1 MSVCVFVCGLIHRQ
15 QAQSSMFITHTHT
28 FSFSLSFAYTHADE
42 PFLEIKASNKTSLFS
57 SAEAYTHAHTQ
68 SWHVSP
74 AHKQPLIVAHTADI
88 WKKGHTFLSLSRSPS
103 LSFRPPS
110 LRTSRQATTPG
121 NFLPCAA
128 NSVFAVRLHGCLI
141 HVTQLASSN
150 GQFVCPQC
158 EYAMLC
164 EAFTDK

>member
-1 MSVCVFVCGLIHRQ
+1 MNVCVCVCGLIHRQ
-15 QAQSSMFITHTHT
+15 QAQSSMFITHTHI
-28 FSFSLSFAYTHADE
+28 FVLSFFRLSHTHTQMSHFRKSRHRIR
-42 PFLEIKASNKTSLFS
+42 PHFS
-57 SAEAYTHAHTQ
+57 ARLRLTCAHTQ

-110 LRTSRQATTPG
+110 LRTSRQAATPG
-121 NFLPCAA
+121 NFLPCSA

-141 HVTQLASSN
+141 AYT
-150 GQFVCPQC
+150 
-158 EYAMLC
+158 
-164 EAFTDK
+164 